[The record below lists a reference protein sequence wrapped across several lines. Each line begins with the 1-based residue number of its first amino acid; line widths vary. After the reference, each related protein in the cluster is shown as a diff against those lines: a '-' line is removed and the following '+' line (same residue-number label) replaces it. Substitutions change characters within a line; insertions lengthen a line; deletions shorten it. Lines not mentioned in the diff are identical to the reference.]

1 MCCRC
6 YRDFSFFFFF
16 KIFDLFFVGLNIN
29 RAFCCVLFLFRIYRK
44 KNDGSFFIHY
54 CLNLFVCDAFAGL
67 NRFLTV
73 DFSFLLCIFSGFAH
87 RIFPLSAWKVL
98 FFFYLNPALTDYY
111 CLAIYRSYILA
122 CTTIQKQYF
131 LLGISPLF

>member
-1 MCCRC
+1 M
-6 YRDFSFFFFF
+6 
-16 KIFDLFFVGLNIN
+16 GLNIN
-29 RAFCCVLFLFRIYRK
+29 RAFFFAFYFYSDIIIYRK
-44 KNDGSFFIHY
+44 KIDGSFFIHY

-98 FFFYLNPALTDYY
+98 FF
-111 CLAIYRSYILA
+111 I
-122 CTTIQKQYF
+122 
-131 LLGISPLF
+131 